1 MPARTDNRL
10 LTRDEVEAEYAI
22 SRRFLEISAVKGGGP
37 RFVKVGRLCRY
48 RRADVDAWI
57 DERTVESTSEIPR
70 GGAR

>member
-1 MPARTDNRL
+1 MLARTDNRL
-10 LTRDEVEAEYAI
+10 LSRTEVEAEYAI

-48 RRADVDAWI
+48 RRADVETWI
-57 DERTVESTSEIPR
+57 DERTVSSTSEIPG